1 MIDSTQEI
9 LDSYIIPFTASGENK
24 IFSVFNIIAIVIIVV
39 MLISFLFLAKTIV
52 AFLSVLAILFVILF
66 YLRKAIIKVDFG
78 VDEIRILHLYGN
90 KKIIKYQQLRKFY
103 KNREGFTPFSVFVV
117 KYDTENS
124 RSLRKFTFWTDEYSE
139 GQLKEV
145 LINKKKESV

>member
-1 MIDSTQEI
+1 
-9 LDSYIIPFTASGENK
+9 
-24 IFSVFNIIAIVIIVV
+24 

-145 LINKKKESV
+145 LINMKKESV